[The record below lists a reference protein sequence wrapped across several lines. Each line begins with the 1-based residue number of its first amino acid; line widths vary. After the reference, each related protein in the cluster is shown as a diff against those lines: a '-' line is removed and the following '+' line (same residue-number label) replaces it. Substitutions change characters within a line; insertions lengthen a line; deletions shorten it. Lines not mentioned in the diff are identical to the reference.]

1 MDLSVALKYQC
12 LILEIKTF
20 GSIFMKIKGIISDMD
35 GVILDTEKL
44 YVRFWCEAANF
55 YGYPMQKH
63 HALSIRSMARVFAIE
78 KLKSYFGEDFDYY
91 AVHSKRI
98 ELMDKYIEENGIEA
112 KSGAKELLIY
122 LKENGY
128 KAALATATAP
138 ERTKCYLERLGLYG
152 YFDEIV
158 CASMVSKGKPEPDI
172 YLYAAEK
179 LGLAPQECLALE
191 DSQNGIRSASSAGC
205 KTVMVP
211 DLDGPSKEILPLLY
225 DVADGLSDVVRIV
238 KKANC
243 AE

>member
-1 MDLSVALKYQC
+1 
-12 LILEIKTF
+12 
-20 GSIFMKIKGIISDMD
+20 MKIKGVISDMD

-55 YGYPMQKH
+55 YGYPMERS
-63 HALSIRSMARVFAIE
+63 HALSIRSMARPLAIE
-78 KLKSYFGEDFDYY
+78 RLKSYFGEDFDYY

-112 KSGAKELLIY
+112 KAGAETLLSY

-128 KAALATATAP
+128 RVALATATGF
-138 ERTKCYLERLGLYG
+138 ERTKKYLGQLGLYK

-158 CASMVSKGKPEPDI
+158 CAAMVECGKPEPDI

-179 LGLAPQECLALE
+179 LGLKPQECIALE
-191 DSQNGIRSASSAGC
+191 DSQNGIKSASSAGC

-211 DLDGPSKEILPLLY
+211 DLDEPADEIKPLLY
-225 DVADGLSDVVRIV
+225 DVADGLESVIEILN
-238 KKANC
+238 K
-243 AE
+243 